1 MICFLCPQEQRES
14 KSKRKETLTSD
25 SPRSGPIQLSITEF
39 YRSTKSVAAAA
50 ATATATAATAA
61 TAQLKPDEDPLQ
73 SSHQGPS
80 MKRPQRALSSDQS
93 LSKSVRRRLL
103 FD

>member
-50 ATATATAATAA
+50 ATATATAATA
-61 TAQLKPDEDPLQ
+61 QLKPDEDPLQ